1 MRPLRIT
8 MQAFGPYAQK
18 EEIDFSSLGSR
29 TMFVISGKT
38 GSGKTTIFDGLSFA
52 IYGKA
57 SGEDRSG
64 QELRSQFADEDSLT
78 EVSLEFSLRG
88 KVYYIHRSPQQER
101 KKKSGEGTT
110 TVTAKAELYE
120 VNEDGERVLI
130 GANVRE
136 VDEKI
141 KQIIGL
147 DANQFRQILMI
158 PQGEFR
164 KLLTSESKD
173 KEVILQRL
181 FHTEIYKRIEEK
193 LKEEATLL
201 KKQADANK
209 NERKALIKDIQAGE
223 YEELQSEMN
232 LDDPNEIRILSL
244 LEELNRALKDKSR
257 SLELEEKQKQQTRDH
272 IQQKIYQA
280 EELISKLKERDRLK
294 QNKEE
299 LEAKKSEIDSVKKS
313 LLLAAKAAQLEK
325 QEEFY
330 LKVGRQ
336 VKSTEEEAANLSIEA
351 EQLKLKVQKAEER
364 YQQELGK
371 KEQREQASAEV
382 HRLKSLRESVSVF
395 SGLQKETEQL
405 HQKLKLA
412 KDHKQK
418 AESRAVFLEKEEEK
432 LYLQKEES
440 DAAAL
445 KFSEQERALETV
457 KRMLTDLDRIKKSQS
472 ELMNDEKL
480 YVLKKTN
487 LEQKERELEHVRE
500 TLNQLENKWR
510 HSHAGILASLL
521 VEGEPCAVCGSTSH
535 PAPAAALGDMPTEDE
550 LNAKREL
557 LSSAEKAKSVAET
570 GYYQAKSGFEG
581 ARRLLEDRVSSIK
594 EILHDFQLGDLPL
607 HTADFQHQLTSL
619 AEELE
624 FLGKKKSQ
632 QPVITA
638 ELGKIKGEKNNIR
651 EKIKMFAGE
660 EEAAGRDYA
669 EASSRLL
676 SIQESL
682 PEELRSMSAYESALK
697 LAASLQQKL
706 QDELEKSQQE
716 LQKASRQES
725 NIQALRESA
734 DKRLAELKAELEQE
748 RSRFVADMQDQGFEK
763 YGDYRGAK
771 KTEQQ
776 VTSLEA
782 AIAEYEKDYNRVKEL
797 FHDLELKLKGLEKPD
812 LDALKQA
819 FAAINSEL
827 EQHRAESRNVI
838 VQLQKNQQIHKKLQ
852 AMLEEQ
858 KDLDE
863 KYKVIGHLY
872 EVSRGQNPFRITFE
886 RFVLAAFLDDI
897 LQEANL
903 RLTKMTSG
911 RYQLLRKVDPT
922 RRNIQS
928 GLELSVFD
936 QYTGQERHVKTL
948 SGGESFKAALA
959 LALGLADVVQQY
971 SGGVS
976 LETMF
981 IDEGFGTLD
990 PESLDNAIEALVDIQ
1005 SSGRLVGIISHVPEL
1020 KERIDARLEV
1030 TATQNGSFTE
1040 FKIMN

>member
-1 MRPLRIT
+1 MKPLKIT
-8 MQAFGPYAQK
+8 MQAFGPYAEK

-64 QELRSQFADEDSLT
+64 QELRSQFAEEDLLT
-78 EVSLEFSLRG
+78 EVSLEFTLRG
-88 KVYYIHRSPQQER
+88 KAYYIYRSPQQER
-101 KKKSGEGTT
+101 KKKSGGGNT

-120 VNEDGERVLI
+120 IDDYGEKQLL

-201 KKQADANK
+201 KKHAEANK
-209 NERKALIKDIQAGE
+209 NERKTLIKDIQAGE
-223 YEELQSEMN
+223 NEELLAEMN
-232 LDDPNEIRILSL
+232 AEDPNELRILSL
-244 LEELNRALKDKSR
+244 LEGQIGALDEKSR
-257 SLELEEKQKQQTRDH
+257 SLEAEEKKKQLTRDG

-280 EELISKLKERDRLK
+280 EELLTKLKERDSLHR
-294 QNKEE
+294 NKEE
-299 LEAKKSEIDSVKKS
+299 LEAKKGEIESIKQRI
-313 LLLAAKAAQLEK
+313 LLASKAAHLEK

-336 VKSTEEEAANLSIEA
+336 VKSTEDEAFNLAKEA
-351 EQLKLKVQKAEER
+351 ENLRQAVKEAEER
-364 YQQELGK
+364 YQQEQGRE
-371 KEQREQASAEV
+371 EQREQASAEI
-382 HRLKSLRESVSVF
+382 HRLKGLRESVSVY
-395 SGLQKETEQL
+395 SGLQKETDQL
-405 HQKLKLA
+405 QQKLRMA
-412 KDHKQK
+412 KENKQK
-418 AESRAVFLEKEEEK
+418 AENRSAAIETEEEK
-432 LYLQKEES
+432 LYIQKEES
-440 DAAAL
+440 DTAAL
-445 KFSEQERALETV
+445 MFSEQERALEKV
-457 KRMLTDLDRIKKSQS
+457 KRLITDLDRIKQS
-472 ELMNDEKL
+472 HTESLSEEKIFVSREKDL
-480 YVLKKTN
+480 QLKAGH
-487 LEQKERELEHVRE
+487 LQGARDSLAE
-500 TLNQLENKWR
+500 LENKWR

-521 VEGEPCAVCGSTSH
+521 RDGEPCAVCGSTSH
-535 PAPAAALGDMPTEDE
+535 PAPASILGDMPSEEE
-550 LNAKREL
+550 LNEKREL
-557 LSSAEKAKSVAET
+557 LAAAEKEKSLAET
-570 GYYQAKSGFEG
+570 RYYQAKSALEG
-581 ARRLLEDRVSSIK
+581 ANRLLEDRVLGMK
-594 EILHDFQLGDLPL
+594 EALPEFELKELSHYQSEFQQQQISYSNELAILN
-607 HTADFQHQLTSL
+607 
-619 AEELE
+619 
-624 FLGKKKSQ
+624 KIKSQ

-638 ELGKIKGEKNNIR
+638 QLGKIKEEKNIIR
-651 EKIKMFAGE
+651 EKIKTYATE
-660 EEAAGRDYA
+660 EETAVKDYN
-669 EASSRLL
+669 EASSKLQ
-676 SIQESL
+676 SIQNSL
-682 PEELRSMSAYESALK
+682 PEEIRSLTAFESALK
-697 LAASLQQKL
+697 LAAANLQKMQAA
-706 QDELEKSQQE
+706 LEKSQQD
-716 LQKASRQES
+716 LHRAKQQES
-725 NIQALRESA
+725 NVQALKDSA
-734 DKRLAELKAELEQE
+734 EKRLAGLKAELEQE
-748 RSRFVADMQDQGFEK
+748 RTRFVTDMQNQGFEK
-763 YGDYRGAK
+763 YGDYKSAK
-771 KTEQQ
+771 KPEHE
-776 VTSLEA
+776 VKRLEEV
-782 AIAEYEKDYNRVKEL
+782 IAEYEQNYNRVKEL
-797 FHDLELKLKGLEKPD
+797 LHDLELKLKGLEKPD
-812 LDALKQA
+812 LDSLKQA
-819 FAAINSEL
+819 FAAINQEL
-827 EQHRAESRNVI
+827 EQHKIESRNVI
-838 VQLQKNQQIHKKLQ
+838 VQLQKNQQIHRKLEE
-852 AMLEEQ
+852 MLEEQ
-858 KDLDE
+858 KELDE
-863 KYKVIGHLY
+863 KYKVVGHLY
-872 EVSRGQNPFRITFE
+872 EIARGQNPFRITFE

-911 RYQLLRKVDPT
+911 RYQLIRKVDPT
-922 RRNIQS
+922 RKNVQS
-928 GLELSVFD
+928 GLELSVYD

-1005 SSGRLVGIISHVPEL
+1005 NSGRLVGIISHVPEL

-1040 FKIMN
+1040 FKFMN